1 MKCDE
6 MLTYSDD
13 DDDDD
18 DDISKMPTE
27 IESADEY
34 EEEEVAFPFIRNL
47 GYGNGQWRT
56 AVAVFKPY
64 RIRKT
69 SEIRKRKHTRGVRVV
84 SFEGTD
90 KQAPVRT
97 RRGQPVVKRLHM

>member
-1 MKCDE
+1 MSDMMKCDE

-34 EEEEVAFPFIRNL
+34 E
-47 GYGNGQWRT
+47 
-56 AVAVFKPY
+56 
-64 RIRKT
+64 
-69 SEIRKRKHTRGVRVV
+69 
-84 SFEGTD
+84 
-90 KQAPVRT
+90 
-97 RRGQPVVKRLHM
+97 